1 MKKAIIYRLLLL
13 LCLHILLTGCLPDAG
28 SIEGQSPDYIIPVI
42 ASSLLQEDFPQPER
56 NPMSKQGVLLG
67 KALFYDPALS
77 ANGKV
82 DCASCHLPQLAFS
95 DGVDLSDQGVSG
107 KPLHRHSPALFNM
120 AWHKGLFWDG
130 GSNNLESLVFGPLT
144 HPDEMAADLGEV
156 IHYLRGDE
164 KYPDLFKAAFE
175 TDTIT
180 SAFIG
185 RALAQFVRT
194 LISQDSRY
202 DEWRRNEAILYEQE
216 TRGYQLYRQH
226 CSSCHEEGLFTDLK
240 YHNNGLDAT
249 YPDPYELEGLLL
261 GRYRIT
267 FDDQDL
273 GAYKTPS
280 LRNIQL
286 TAPYMHDG
294 RFETLDE
301 VLDHY
306 ENGIQHNGSL
316 APQLEKGISLTN
328 QQREDLLAFL
338 ATLTDYTFINNKAYQ
353 K

>member
-1 MKKAIIYRLLLL
+1 MKKAITYRLLLP
-13 LCLHILLTGCLPDAG
+13 LCLKILLVGCLPDAADNQG
-28 SIEGQSPDYIIPVI
+28 KSPDYFSPVV
-42 ASSLLQEDFPQPER
+42 SPSLLQEDFPQPAR

-67 KALFYDPALS
+67 KTLFYDHGLS

-82 DCASCHLPQLAFS
+82 NCASCHLPQLAFS
-95 DGVDLSDQGVSG
+95 DGVSLSDQGVSG
-107 KPLHRHSPALFNM
+107 KMLHRHSPALFNM
-120 AWHKGLFWDG
+120 TWHKGLFWDG
-130 GSNNLESLVFGPLT
+130 GSTNLESLVFGPLT
-144 HPDEMAADLGEV
+144 HPDEMGADLNEV
-156 IHYLRGDE
+156 IHYLRGNQDYSE
-164 KYPDLFKAAFE
+164 LFKAAFK

-180 SAFIG
+180 SAFIS

-202 DEWRRNEAILYEQE
+202 DQWQRKETDFNPQE
-216 TRGYQLYRQH
+216 ISGYQLYQKH
-226 CSSCHEEGLFTDLK
+226 CNSCHQEGLFTDLQ

-249 YPDPYELEGLLL
+249 YPDPDELEELLL
-261 GRYRIT
+261 GRYRIS

-280 LRNIQL
+280 LRNIYL

-294 RFETLDE
+294 RFETLEE

-306 ENGIQHNGSL
+306 ENGIQRNGSL
-316 APQLEKGISLTN
+316 APELENGINLTN

-338 ATLTDYTFINNKAYQ
+338 ATLTDHTFINNKAYQ